1 MRRDAIQQALFQ
13 SLPED
18 AALCVAFSG
27 GLDSTVLLHAL
38 AGLRQERHF
47 SLRALHVNHGLQ
59 AAAGDWEAH
68 CAGLASSLQVPC
80 SVARVV
86 VRTDAGQGL
95 EAAAREAR
103 YGALRGSLQ
112 PAEWLLTAHHADDQ
126 LETVL
131 LHLFRGSGVEG
142 LAGIPRT
149 GVFGPGRLCRPLLD
163 VPADALIGYGANV
176 LIPEGLTWLTDPMN
190 ADPAFDRGYLRH
202 EVTPI
207 LRKRFKAAAGGAG
220 RSAALAAE
228 AAGLLEELARAD
240 AHAVV
245 DEHRLSLALL
255 GKLSPARQ
263 RNLIRFQARE
273 RGWAVPPE
281 RRLREGLAQL
291 WAAAPGRQPVLSWS
305 GHEIRRFRQHLHLLD
320 RVATAGVPGETPLEW
335 SAASPLILG
344 GVRGQLSLSP
354 AAPVHSPRDGAPALS
369 PAVVAD
375 GLQVAFRSGGER
387 LRTAADRH
395 HRTLKYLLQTR
406 GIVPWMR
413 GHLPLVLACKELA
426 AVGNLWTADWAAAR
440 PEEAGRQIVW
450 TGHAPI
456 R

>member
-1 MRRDAIQQALFQ
+1 MRRQGIQQALLQ

-38 AGLRQERHF
+38 AGLRREHRF

-59 AAAGDWEAH
+59 AAAGAWEAH
-68 CAGLASSLQVPC
+68 CTALASSLQVPC
-80 SVARVV
+80 SAARIV
-86 VRTDAGQGL
+86 VRNDAGQGL

-103 YGALRGSLQ
+103 YCALRASLQ

-149 GVFGPGRLCRPLLD
+149 TVFGPGRLCRPLLD
-163 VPADALIGYGANV
+163 VPAEALVDYGANV
-176 LIPEGLTWLTDPMN
+176 LIPQGLGWLTDPMN
-190 ADPAFDRGYLRH
+190 GDPAFDRGYLRH
-202 EVTPI
+202 LVTPI
-207 LRKRFKAAAGGAG
+207 LRRRFPAAAGGAC
-220 RSAALAAE
+220 RSATLAAE

-240 AHAVV
+240 AHSVA
-245 DEHRLSLALL
+245 DEHRLSLEAL

-291 WAAAPGRQPVLSWS
+291 WAAGPGRQPVLGWS
-305 GHEIRRFRQHLHLLD
+305 GHEIRRFRQYLHLID
-320 RVATAGVPGETPLEW
+320 VASSTDFPDATPLEW
-335 SAASPLILG
+335 SAGSPLVLG

-354 AAPVHSPRDGAPALS
+354 AALFPAPRHGAPPLS
-369 PAVVAD
+369 TAVVAD

-395 HRTLKYLLQTR
+395 HRTLKYLFQTR

-413 GHLPLVLACKELA
+413 GHLPLVFAGRELA

-440 PEEAGRQIVW
+440 AEEAGLQIVW